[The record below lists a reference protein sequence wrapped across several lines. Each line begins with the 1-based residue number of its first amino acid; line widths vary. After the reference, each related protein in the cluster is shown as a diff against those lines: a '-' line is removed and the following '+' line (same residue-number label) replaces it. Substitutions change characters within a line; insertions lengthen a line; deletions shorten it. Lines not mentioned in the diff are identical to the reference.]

1 MQSSK
6 ISLTTA
12 ILMNINLMV
21 GAGIFINPSLMAQQ
35 AGFLSYLGWPL
46 IGIIFLPVVLNIA
59 EVTKLFPGAGSFYT
73 YATEINKTA
82 GFASGWM
89 YFLGYVAIG
98 STQTLALRVVLSE
111 QLQWEA
117 LDAHPIL
124 FYALF
129 FLLMCSLNL
138 FNLAIVG
145 RIQKVMTVFKLLP
158 ILMVCII
165 FPFYMN
171 GSLPSNGPETV
182 SSLGLTIP
190 LAVFGFWGFEGCA
203 SFSHRIAGD
212 NGVAGRAILLGF
224 LSTLSIYVLFHFGL
238 LHIMGAGALAADG
251 VPAFVEYL
259 GITVPVIDWTVRI
272 VLSLAFVSAFASA
285 IYGGLTANSFLLH
298 ALAEDDLLFASSY
311 IKRLN
316 KHYQPVYAVF
326 AAGTLAFL
334 FTSIVGNVR
343 LLISMSNFGVLGAFY
358 LTLWVLL
365 RRGIRAKRWG
375 KVSMTMLALLSTT
388 ILVYYSYVAI
398 GSIVYT
404 LPFVITAVAGIVM
417 FKLRHGTKTI
427 LEN

>member
-12 ILMNINLMV
+12 ILMNMNLMV

-35 AGFLSYLGWPL
+35 AGALSYLGWPL

-73 YATEINKTA
+73 YAKEINKTA
-82 GFASGWM
+82 GFTSGWM

-98 STQTLALRVVLSE
+98 ATQTIALREVLSE
-111 QLQWEA
+111 QLQWSA
-117 LDAHPIL
+117 LDAHPVV

-129 FLLMCSLNL
+129 FSLMCSLNL
-138 FNLAIVG
+138 FHLTIVG
-145 RIQKVMTVFKLLP
+145 KIQKVVTIFKLLP
-158 ILMVCII
+158 ILLVCVL

-171 GSLPSNGPETV
+171 GSLPSNGSETL

-190 LAVFGFWGFEGCA
+190 LALFGFWGFEGCA
-203 SFSHRIAGD
+203 SFSHRISGD
-212 NGVAGRAILLGF
+212 ESTPGKAILLGF
-224 LSTLSIYVLFHFGL
+224 ISTLSIYILFHYGL
-238 LHIMGAGALAADG
+238 LHIMGAKALAADG

-272 VLSLAFVSAFASA
+272 ILSLAFVSAFASA
-285 IYGGLTANSFLLH
+285 IFGGLTANSFLLH
-298 ALAEDDLLFASSY
+298 ALAQEDLIFASPF
-311 IKRLN
+311 IKLTN
-316 KHYQPVYAVF
+316 KHHQPVYAVF
-326 AAGTLAFL
+326 TAGTIAFL
-334 FTSIVGNVR
+334 FTWIVGNVR
-343 LLISMSNFGVLGAFY
+343 VLVSMSNFGVLGAFY

-365 RRGIRAKRWG
+365 RRSMRTQHWG
-375 KVSMTMLALLSTT
+375 KMFMTVLALLSTT
-388 ILVYYSYVAI
+388 ILAYYSYVAI
-398 GSIVYT
+398 GSMYYA
-404 LPFVITAVAGIVM
+404 LPFVVAAVAGIVM